1 MDESTL
7 LVQAHIFARIPNWLI
22 TLPNSAR
29 TENNGIS
36 RLPSWLKPKT
46 GGDMGQIGDDM
57 VVQLSFA
64 SNHGRESCSDLFQ
77 IEAFNP

>member
-22 TLPNSAR
+22 TLPNEAR
-29 TENNGIS
+29 TENHGIA

-46 GGDMGQIGDDM
+46 GGDM
-57 VVQLSFA
+57 VLHLSFA
-64 SNHGRESCSDLFQ
+64 SNHGRERCRDLFQ
-77 IEAFNP
+77 IEAFNPRA